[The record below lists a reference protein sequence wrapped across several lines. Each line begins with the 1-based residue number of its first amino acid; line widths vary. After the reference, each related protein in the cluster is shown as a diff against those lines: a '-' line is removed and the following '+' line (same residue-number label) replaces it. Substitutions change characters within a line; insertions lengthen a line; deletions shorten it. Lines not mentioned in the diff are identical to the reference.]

1 MNKGLL
7 FHEYK
12 ECYVK
17 ARSRN
22 TVLTDLEIK
31 NKTLYFKGGGIIGGI
46 SGILIVILLFPRD
59 LWSFQLLIFVI
70 SLFSSVYISLCMF
83 DILKAIKVFRDSK
96 MENLKN
102 ILKGDWRT
110 QSMKK
115 DEQVNFKNNLI
126 AKEILQKD
134 NEQKNVIILEADLKH
149 LLSLVDRKKT
159 NFKDIISSNSKIIA
173 FFMGG
178 IWTLYIK
185 EVSSNTSLLNVV
197 FLGLTL
203 FVAVYFFKR
212 YINKIVLDE
221 ARECLVI
228 CDELTE
234 IKNDIIRKEN

>member
-7 FHEYK
+7 FQKYR

-31 NKTLYFKGGGIIGGI
+31 KKTLHFIGGGVIGIIL
-46 SGILIVILLFPRD
+46 GILIVILFFPSY
-59 LWSFQLLIFVI
+59 LWSFQFLMFVI

-83 DILKAIKVFRDSK
+83 DVLKAIKVFRDSK

-110 QSMKK
+110 QGMKK

-126 AKEILQKD
+126 EKEILKKD
-134 NEQKNVIILEADLKH
+134 NEENNIIILEADLKH
-149 LLSLVDRKKT
+149 LLSLIDRKKSD
-159 NFKDIISSNSKIIA
+159 FKDTISSNSKILV

-185 EVSSNTSLLNVV
+185 DVGGNTSLLNIA

-203 FVAVYFFKR
+203 FVAVYFFKW

>member
-31 NKTLYFKGGGIIGGI
+31 NKTLYFKGGGTMGGI
-46 SGILIVILLFPRD
+46 SGILIVMLLFPRY

-70 SLFSSVYISLCMF
+70 SLFSSVYISVCMF
-83 DILKAIKVFRDSK
+83 DIFKEIRVFRDSK

-126 AKEILQKD
+126 AKKILQKD
-134 NEQKNVIILEADLKH
+134 NEEKNVIILEADLKH
-149 LLSLVDRKKT
+149 LLSLVDRKKL
-159 NFKDIISSNSKIIA
+159 ILKI
-173 FFMGG
+173 
-178 IWTLYIK
+178 
-185 EVSSNTSLLNVV
+185 LL
-197 FLGLTL
+197 
-203 FVAVYFFKR
+203 AQ
-212 YINKIVLDE
+212 IVKL
-221 ARECLVI
+221 
-228 CDELTE
+228 
-234 IKNDIIRKEN
+234 

>member
-7 FHEYK
+7 FQEYR

-22 TVLTDLEIK
+22 TVLTDLEVK
-31 NKTLYFKGGGIIGGI
+31 NKTFHFIGGGILGGI
-46 SGILIVILLFPRD
+46 LGILIVIFFFPSD
-59 LWSFQLLIFVI
+59 LWSFQFLMFVI

-83 DILKAIKVFRDSK
+83 DVLKAIKVFRDSK
-96 MENLKN
+96 IENLKN

-110 QSMKK
+110 QGMKK

-126 AKEILQKD
+126 MKEILQKD

-203 FVAVYFFKR
+203 FIAVYFFKW